1 MQYHAQFVKTKKN
14 NIYRQGKS
22 QGGDMIQKG
31 QQVFLE
37 YSVFLEDGKVV
48 DSNVGETPLVFNLG
62 MHQILPALEDAV
74 GDLNKGDSKRVT
86 LAPENAYGSVDPSAF
101 KDVDSSAIPEELRY
115 EGAILGV
122 QDDQGN
128 QYRIRIHSIDG
139 EKAVIDFNHPL
150 AGKTLTFEMK
160 VVDVK

>member
-1 MQYHAQFVKTKKN
+1 
-14 NIYRQGKS
+14 
-22 QGGDMIQKG
+22 MIQKG